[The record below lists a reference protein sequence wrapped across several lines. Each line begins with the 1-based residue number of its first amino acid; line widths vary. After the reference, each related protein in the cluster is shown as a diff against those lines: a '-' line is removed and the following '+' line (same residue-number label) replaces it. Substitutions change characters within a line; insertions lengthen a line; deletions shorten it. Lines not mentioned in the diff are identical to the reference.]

1 LGGLLQIGCHKTPER
16 RWHSDCI
23 ELALQLPGSVTSM
36 LKEASSLPQ
45 AAADSLDA
53 LLHLSLL
60 AAASGYP
67 DCGRAAQLAIH
78 ELLKSPDAGCVI
90 PAEYLGLDSPAH
102 G

>member
-1 LGGLLQIGCHKTPER
+1 
-16 RWHSDCI
+16 
-23 ELALQLPGSVTSM
+23 M
-36 LKEASSLPQ
+36 LKEASTLPQ

-90 PAEYLGLDSPAH
+90 PAEYLGLQAAAN